1 MYQVKFS
8 EHAVKELKKLDKSTA
23 RVIKT
28 GFLRILLIQQTQ
40 ECTVKLLPEIS
51 KEYGATELEIIG
63 SLLKSMMIS

>member
-8 EHAVKELKKLDKSTA
+8 EHAVKELKNWINLQPVSL
-23 RVIKT
+23 KT